1 MSNLAASPE
10 FELLPGEVARSVL
23 LNPRIVKLTPRSGI
37 SIRRTLPHRD
47 VKFIGA
53 WCFVDH
59 YGPTNQVQ
67 AMQVAAHPHTGLQ
80 TVTWLFSGEVEHRD
94 SAGNVQRINPG
105 ELNIMTSGNGIAH
118 SELSL
123 ASESDLHGIQLWVA
137 LPANVR
143 SIDPA
148 FDHFGKLPE
157 IETESYSAKI
167 FIGELFGL
175 TAPARSY
182 SQLVGA
188 ELNFTNFTS
197 EIIELKPEFEYG
209 ILVIDGEVK
218 VRGSEIPVG
227 SLLYLGIENQQIEI
241 SAAAGSRLI
250 LLGGEPF
257 SEPIIMWW
265 NFIGRS
271 HEEIVQMREDWEL
284 GTARFGKF
292 EDEIGGRIPAPPM
305 PASRLISRSGNTQSR
320 SRD

>member
-10 FELLPGEVARSVL
+10 FELATGEVAHSVL
-23 LNPRIVKLTPRSGI
+23 LDPRLVKLTPRSGI

-47 VKFIGA
+47 IKLIGA

-59 YGPTNQVQ
+59 YGPTSQVQ

-94 SAGNVQRINPG
+94 SVGSVQRINPG
-105 ELNIMTSGNGIAH
+105 ELNIMTSGNGISH

-123 ASESDLHGIQLWVA
+123 ESSSDLHGIQLWVA
-137 LPANVR
+137 LPEEAR
-143 SIDPA
+143 TISPT
-148 FDHFGKLPE
+148 FDHFGNLPE
-157 IETESYSAKI
+157 IKTESFIAKV

-175 TAPARSY
+175 KAPARSH

-188 ELNFTNFTS
+188 ELNFISSAS
-197 EIIELKPEFEYG
+197 EVIELRADFEYG

-218 VRGSEIPVG
+218 IQGSKVPVG
-227 SLLYLGIENQQIEI
+227 SLLFLSTDNQQIEV
-241 SAAAGSRLI
+241 SAAAGSRI
-250 LLGGEPF
+250 VLLGGEPF
-257 SEPIIMWW
+257 TEPIIMWW

-284 GTARFGKF
+284 ETNRFGRF

-305 PASRLISRSGNTQSR
+305 PSLKLVPRTRTIN
-320 SRD
+320 